1 MPRGPRLKLLPM
13 YLPSE
18 LYRRLDEV
26 AKAADR
32 EAVQQA
38 IHFIRQGLAREQ
50 PSDARQTEPV
60 G

>member
-1 MPRGPRLKLLPM
+1 MARGARPKLLPM
-13 YLPSE
+13 YIEPE
-18 LYRRLDEV
+18 LYQRLGEA

-50 PSDARQTEPV
+50 HDARREPEPV
-60 G
+60 R